1 MLLTSHRRARHTHTH
16 TQVGANVKDIYLE
29 RSHLKAS
36 VMTVMNTYVVEVRNQ
51 AHWNVLKDT
60 LEKAGFAVTR
70 TEDY

>member
-1 MLLTSHRRARHTHTH
+1 
-16 TQVGANVKDIYLE
+16 VKDIYLE